1 MLIVTSAFWA
11 FLVFSS
17 LHVRRKRRR
26 VTAVHL
32 IWSAPLSAASLAL
45 ACVHDLGN
53 LQLLDRLIVMP
64 LVGIVGLLA
73 IIVDP
78 IYYNDL
84 LCGFVEGRPPA
95 EPGDH
100 APKLGPKAALALKV
114 VGLTTRLS
122 MALTIGLLL
131 LMAHSML
138 TFKYNGL

>member
-11 FLVFSS
+11 FLAFSS

-26 VTAVHL
+26 VTVVHL
-32 IWSAPLSAASLAL
+32 VWSAPLSAASLAL

-53 LQLLDRLIVMP
+53 LQPLDRLIVMP
-64 LVGIVGLLA
+64 LVGIAGLLA

-78 IYYNDL
+78 IYSNDL
-84 LCGFVEGRPPA
+84 ICGFVEGHPPA

-100 APKLGPKAALALKV
+100 DSKLGPKAALALKV

-122 MALTIGLLL
+122 MVLMIGLLL

>member
-1 MLIVTSAFWA
+1 MLIVTSAFWV

-17 LHVRRKRRR
+17 LHIRRKRRR
-26 VTAVHL
+26 VTMIHL
-32 IWSAPLSAASLAL
+32 VWSAPMSVASLAL
-45 ACVHDLGN
+45 ACAHDLGN
-53 LQLLDRLIVMP
+53 LQLLDRLIAMP
-64 LVGIVGLLA
+64 LVGIAGLLA

-84 LCGFVEGRPPA
+84 ICGFVEGHAPA
-95 EPGDH
+95 EPGEH
-100 APKLGPKAALALKV
+100 ASKLGPKAARALKV

>member
-1 MLIVTSAFWA
+1 MLIVASAFWV

-26 VTAVHL
+26 VTMVHL
-32 IWSAPLSAASLAL
+32 VWSAPLSAASLAL

-84 LCGFVEGRPPA
+84 ICGFVEGQPPA

-100 APKLGPKAALALKV
+100 ASKLGPKAALALKV

-122 MALTIGLLL
+122 MTLMIVFLV